1 MDANEDDGP
10 AAVADGSDDT
20 YVDTTTGDQPA
31 AEATASNT
39 TDDTTTV
46 SNQKR
51 RNKSYSV
58 SYKLDVTRFAK
69 ANSIRLAARKYQ
81 IDLKRVRE
89 WRQKESDLK
98 EMAVGSKDVKRGKGG
113 GRKPCSVEL
122 EEDVLSWIRSM
133 RSRRLRVRRKMVMRR
148 AWTFTMRSIA

>member
-31 AEATASNT
+31 AEAATSNT

-58 SYKLDVTRFAK
+58 SYKLDVVRFAK
-69 ANSIRLAARKYQ
+69 ANSNRLAARKYQ
-81 IDLKRVRE
+81 IDPKRVRE

-98 EMAVGSKDVKRGKGG
+98 EMAVRSKDVKRGKGG